1 MEKRCRVVKLDE
13 ASLARA
19 YQHVVEKKVPSWG
32 MLTAYRYANTK
43 KENIQANKMLE
54 KDLRSK
60 GYGFFKVEGHWQECQ
75 DSNLNYI
82 DCPEGKLQD
91 SIEVSLFVPN
101 MKKRDIELL
110 CKKYEQDAVIYG
122 GEDTKGDAHL
132 IFKNGSEDNI
142 GKFTANKISQG
153 YSKMKGDRVF
163 TFLGKGD
170 SGEKYKKPEPA
181 ADTTSQKMVSNP
193 TQLKSLLPKGIAN
206 KMVKN
211 PDTGRMIKVKSA
223 LKYDKNSPVYKSTMA
238 MIKNTKK

>member
-1 MEKRCRVVKLDE
+1 MERRKPYKLDE

-43 KENIQANKMLE
+43 KENQQANKQLE
-54 KDLRSK
+54 ADLRSK

-75 DSNLNYI
+75 DSELNYI
-82 DCPEGKLQD
+82 ECPPNKLQD
-91 SIEVSLFVPN
+91 SVEVSLFVPH
-101 MKKRDIELL
+101 MKKDDAAAL

-142 GKFTANKISQG
+142 GKFQPGKVAQA
-153 YSKMKGDRVF
+153 YSKIKGGKTFVF
-163 TFLGKGD
+163 AHKKAEKEVEPKKDLSPKD
-170 SGEKYKKPEPA
+170 SKL
-181 ADTTSQKMVSNP
+181 TSN
-193 TQLKSLLPKGIAN
+193 LPKDIAN

-211 PDTGRMIKVKSA
+211 PQTGRDIKVTSA
-223 LKYDKNSPVYKSTMA
+223 LKYDEKSPVYKAATSLVA
-238 MIKNTKK
+238 MLNKKK

>member
-1 MEKRCRVVKLDE
+1 MERRKPYKLDE

-43 KENIQANKMLE
+43 KENQSANKMLE

-75 DSNLNYI
+75 DANLNYV

-91 SIEVSLFVPN
+91 SIEVSLFVPA

-110 CKKYEQDAVIYG
+110 CKKYNQDAVIYG

-132 IFKNGSEDNI
+132 IFKNGTEDNI
-142 GKFTANKISQG
+142 GKFQPGKVEQA
-153 YSKMKGDRVF
+153 YSKFKGGKTFVF
-163 TFLGKGD
+163 GK
-170 SGEKYKKPEPA
+170 
-181 ADTTSQKMVSNP
+181 
-193 TQLKSLLPKGIAN
+193 
-206 KMVKN
+206 
-211 PDTGRMIKVKSA
+211 
-223 LKYDKNSPVYKSTMA
+223 
-238 MIKNTKK
+238 

>member
-1 MEKRCRVVKLDE
+1 MERRKPYKLDE

-43 KENIQANKMLE
+43 KENQEANKKLE
-54 KDLRSK
+54 SDLRGK

-75 DSNLNYI
+75 DSNLNYV
-82 DCPEGKLQD
+82 DCPKDKLQD
-91 SIEVSLFVPN
+91 SIEVSLFVPH
-101 MKKRDIELL
+101 MKRKDAESL

-142 GKFTANKISQG
+142 GKFQPGKVEQA
-153 YSKMKGDRVF
+153 YSKFKGGKTFVF
-163 TFLGKGD
+163 GKEKKKEVEPKKDLSPKD
-170 SGEKYKKPEPA
+170 SKL
-181 ADTTSQKMVSNP
+181 TSN
-193 TQLKSLLPKGIAN
+193 LPKDIAN

-211 PDTGRMIKVKSA
+211 PQTGRDIKVTSA
-223 LKYDKNSPVYKSTMA
+223 LKYDDKSPVYKAATSLVA
-238 MIKNTKK
+238 MMNKKK

>member
-1 MEKRCRVVKLDE
+1 MERQKPYKLDE

-75 DSNLNYI
+75 DSNLNYV
-82 DCPEGKLQD
+82 DCPKDKLQD
-91 SIEVSLFVPN
+91 SIEVSLFVPH
-101 MKKRDIELL
+101 MKRKDAESL

-142 GKFTANKISQG
+142 GKFQPGKVEQA
-153 YSKMKGDRVF
+153 YSKFKGGKTFVFGKEKKKETKPMKD
-163 TFLGKGD
+163 LSPKD
-170 SGEKYKKPEPA
+170 SKL
-181 ADTTSQKMVSNP
+181 TTN
-193 TQLKSLLPKGIAN
+193 LPKDIAN

-211 PDTGRMIKVKSA
+211 PETGKDIKVTSA
-223 LKYDKNSPVYKSTMA
+223 LKYDDKSPVYKAATSLVA
-238 MIKNTKK
+238 MMNKR

>member
-1 MEKRCRVVKLDE
+1 MERRKPYKLDE

-43 KENIQANKMLE
+43 KENQEANKKLE
-54 KDLRSK
+54 SDLRGK

-75 DSNLNYI
+75 DSNLNYV
-82 DCPEGKLQD
+82 DCPKDKLQD
-91 SIEVSLFVPN
+91 SIEVSLFVPH
-101 MKKRDIELL
+101 MKRKDAESL

-142 GKFTANKISQG
+142 GKFQPGKVEQA
-153 YSKMKGDRVF
+153 YSKFKGGKTFVF
-163 TFLGKGD
+163 GKEKKKEVEPKKDLSPKD
-170 SGEKYKKPEPA
+170 SKL
-181 ADTTSQKMVSNP
+181 TSN
-193 TQLKSLLPKGIAN
+193 LPKDIAN

-211 PDTGRMIKVKSA
+211 PQTGRDIKVTSA
-223 LKYDKNSPVYKSTMA
+223 LKYDDKSHVYKAATSLVA
-238 MIKNTKK
+238 MMNKKK

>member
-1 MEKRCRVVKLDE
+1 MERRKPYKLDE

-75 DSNLNYI
+75 DANSNYV

-91 SIEVSLFVPN
+91 SIEVSLFVPA

-110 CKKYEQDAVIYG
+110 CKKYNQDAVIYG

-142 GKFTANKISQG
+142 GKFQPGKVEQA
-153 YSKMKGDRVF
+153 YSKFKGGKTFVF
-163 TFLGKGD
+163 GKEKKK
-170 SGEKYKKPEPA
+170 GEPKMN
-181 ADTTSQKMVSNP
+181 TSNASNSK
-193 TQLKSLLPKGIAN
+193 LVANLPKDIAN
-206 KMVKN
+206 KTVKN
-211 PDTGRMIKVKSA
+211 PETGKDIKVTSA
-223 LKYDKNSPVYKSTMA
+223 LKYDDKSTVYKAATSLVA
-238 MIKNTKK
+238 MMNKR